1 MKVLILASLVAL
13 ALARETVESI
23 SSSEES
29 ISHINKKPEK
39 LENDKQQQ
47 KEDEHQDKMH
57 ALVQP
62 QPLLYPYAA
71 PIPYPVLPQ
80 SALPVA
86 QPAVVLPG
94 PQPEI
99 VEVPNAKENVFSE
112 HVMPFLKFP
121 RMPIFEPQIP
131 DLTDLKNS
139 QLPLPLL
146 QPFMPQAPRSLL
158 QTPMLP
164 PQAMVSLPQS
174 KALPLPQQVLAF
186 PPRAMPFPPR
196 AMPMQALLLNQEL
209 LVDPTWE
216 FTPGT
221 QPISPVYNLQQN

>member
-1 MKVLILASLVAL
+1 MDTDILFLFF
-13 ALARETVESI
+13 
-23 SSSEES
+23 
-29 ISHINKKPEK
+29 
-39 LENDKQQQ
+39 Q
-47 KEDEHQDKMH
+47 DEHQDKIH

-62 QPLLYPYAA
+62 QPLLYPYAE
-71 PIPYPVLPQ
+71 PVPYAVLPQ
-80 SALPVA
+80 GILPAA
-86 QPAVVLPG
+86 QPAVGVPV

-99 VEVPNAKENVFSE
+99 MEVPSAENILPKRNVQ
-112 HVMPFLKFP
+112 MPLPKSPVVPFFQ
-121 RMPIFEPQIP
+121 RHIP

-146 QPFMPQAPRSLL
+146 QPFVPQAARSLL

-174 KALPLPQQVLAF
+174 KALPLPQQVLTF

-209 LVDPTWE
+209 LVDPAWE
-216 FTPGT
+216 FTPVT
-221 QPISPVYNLQQN
+221 QPISPVYNLQQVSPNLLTPLFHA